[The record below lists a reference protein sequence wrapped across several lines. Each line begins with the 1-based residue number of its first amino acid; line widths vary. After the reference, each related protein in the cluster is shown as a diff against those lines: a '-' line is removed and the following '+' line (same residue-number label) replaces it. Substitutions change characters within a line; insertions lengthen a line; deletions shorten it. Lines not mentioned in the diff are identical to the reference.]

1 MKKLIKF
8 KDLKFKPHP
17 LAKEGIMGH
26 GSKQAIMNFKNG
38 YGVSVIIGN
47 LFYSNG
53 VDTYELAV
61 LKNGGLDYDNPVA
74 NGDVRGY
81 LKKDE
86 LMRLINKVKNF

>member
-1 MKKLIKF
+1 MKQLKF
-8 KDLKFKPHP
+8 KDLKFEPHP
-17 LAKEGIMGH
+17 IAMEGELGA
-26 GSKQAIMNFKNG
+26 GSKHAIMNFKNG

-61 LKNGGLDYDNPVA
+61 LKDGEIDYDNPVA
-74 NGDVRGY
+74 NGDVRGH

-86 LMRLINKVKNF
+86 LMKLINKVKNFK